1 MDLSCDARNVDHGK
15 VCRGMVVTVL
25 STAGGEVMAKELN
38 KREIYDE
45 RRMVIGNWRLETGAE
60 RSDECQ

>member
-1 MDLSCDARNVDHGK
+1 
-15 VCRGMVVTVL
+15 MVVTVL